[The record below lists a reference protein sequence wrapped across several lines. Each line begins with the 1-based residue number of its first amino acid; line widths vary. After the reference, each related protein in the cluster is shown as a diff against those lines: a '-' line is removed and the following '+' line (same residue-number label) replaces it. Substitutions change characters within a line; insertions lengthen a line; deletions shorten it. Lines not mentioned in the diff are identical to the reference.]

1 MRCFRENDYLGCC
14 LNILFMASILSTVI
28 GIIFVMLLF
37 SMLSSTILELIAGF
51 TSLRGKHLI
60 KAIRGMIG
68 SEGASQF
75 IKHPFFRQLAAGS
88 SENVTDNGKKVPL
101 PSYISADTFSSVLLD
116 MLEIDPSTD
125 LKMKIESLPEGP
137 QKQLAMFLYKKT
149 GDDLVAMKKSLEDW
163 YNEVMDRVTGAYKR
177 HTQRYLLIIGF
188 TVAVVFNVDILN
200 VYGNLSTNASLS
212 NQIADQAALFIGNT
226 SRPDSLKLEGA
237 SIDSLSQKIQV
248 LLSEDQIGALKAPL
262 GLGWEWQ
269 ENKFCFCACWSCA
282 GFWVLKLAGW
292 LTTALGISLG
302 ATFWFDALKKLVSI
316 RNAGSASVAGSK

>member
-1 MRCFRENDYLGCC
+1 
-14 LNILFMASILSTVI
+14 MASILSTVI

-37 SMLSSTILELIAGF
+37 SMLSSTILELIAGY

-68 SEGASQF
+68 SDGTSQF

-88 SENVTDNGKKVPL
+88 SENVTDNGKKVSL
-101 PSYISADTFSSVLLD
+101 PSYISAGTFSSVLLD
-116 MLEIDPSTD
+116 ILEIDPSSD
-125 LKMKIESLPEGP
+125 LKLKIEALPEGP
-137 QKQLAMFLYKKT
+137 QKELAMFLYKKT
-149 GDDLVAMKKSLEDW
+149 GNDLVAMKKNLEDW
-163 YNEVMDRVTGAYKR
+163 YDEVMDRVTGAYKR

-188 TVAVVFNVDILN
+188 AVAVVFNVDILN

-226 SRPDSLKLEGA
+226 SRPDSLKLEGTD
-237 SIDSLSQKIQV
+237 IDSLSQKILV
-248 LLSEDQIGALKAPL
+248 LLSEDQIGALKSPL

-269 ENKFCFCACWSCA
+269 TGQYCFCACLSCA
-282 GFWVLKLAGW
+282 GFWLLKLTGW

-316 RNAGSASVAGSK
+316 RNSGAESSGRGKVKSCCTGS

>member
-1 MRCFRENDYLGCC
+1 
-14 LNILFMASILSTVI
+14 MASILSTVI
-28 GIIFVMLLF
+28 GIVFVMLLF
-37 SMLSSTILELIAGF
+37 SMLSSTILELIAGY

-68 SEGASQF
+68 KEGTTEF

-88 SENVTDNGKKVPL
+88 SENVTDNGKKVSL

-125 LKMKIESLPEGP
+125 LKKTVNALPEGP
-137 QKQLAMFLYKKT
+137 QKELAVFLYKKT
-149 GDDLVAMKKSLEDW
+149 GDDLAAMKKSLEDW
-163 YNEVMDRVTGAYKR
+163 YDEVMDRVTGAYKR

-188 TVAVVFNVDILN
+188 AVAVVFNVDMLN
-200 VYGNLSTNASLS
+200 VYGNLSANASLS

-226 SRPDSLKLEGA
+226 TRPDSLKLDGA
-237 SIDSLSQKIQV
+237 NIDSLSQQIQF
-248 LLSEDQIGALKAPL
+248 LLSEDQIGALKSPL

-269 ENKFCFCACWSCA
+269 VKECCFCACWSCV
-282 GFWVLKLAGW
+282 GFWLLKLAGW
-292 LTTALGISLG
+292 FTTALGISLG

-316 RNAGSASVAGSK
+316 RNSGAVPSGNPK